1 MNAKGTPRHAAEQDR
16 PDGKRRKL
24 INLGEHKM
32 RRRRQD
38 AEVLQPDADPRSP
51 RLQPGTTLGY
61 FMETFDEMLVFQ
73 VEYGSEQNVWVKAA
87 LIDATTPLPATSEQC
102 VTFLRQLVRYRKFK
116 QFALIGWRNGITS
129 FAYNGDQLEPSGLA
143 LHSPE
148 EATIQRKALLLYWH
162 FTKDY
167 PLHPADELWLNP
179 RPEYVNPDE
188 PAGPA
193 QPH

>member
-1 MNAKGTPRHAAEQDR
+1 MNAKNTPRHAADQDHPNR
-16 PDGKRRKL
+16 KLRKL

-38 AEVLQPDADPRSP
+38 AEVLQPDTDPRTP
-51 RLQPGTTLGY
+51 KLQPGTTLGY
-61 FMETFDEMLVFQ
+61 FVEHFKETLVFQ

-87 LIDATTPLPATSEQC
+87 LIPADTPLPPTAEGYAS
-102 VTFLRQLVRYRKFK
+102 FFRQLARYHQFK

-148 EATIQRKALLLYWH
+148 EAVIQHKALLLYWH
-162 FTKDY
+162 FTKGY
-167 PLHPADELWLNP
+167 VLHSSDELWLNP
-179 RPEYVNPDE
+179 NPEYVNLDDG
-188 PAGPA
+188 ART
-193 QPH
+193 QLT